1 MTLVLASASPTRAQ
15 LLEAAGVCFEIAHPK
30 VDEGA
35 LRGQLQA
42 DAQNSTQVA
51 QALARAKAQSLCASM
66 PGRTI
71 LGADQILD
79 QDGQILSKASSLM
92 EAEAQLRSLRGRRH
106 SLISAAALVRDGQV
120 LAEPCAQAQLSMRN
134 FSDAFLSSYL
144 AREGTAI
151 LGCVGCY
158 RLEGLGAQLFSTI
171 DGDYFTVLGL
181 PLLGVLASLRELGM
195 LDA

>member
-15 LLEAAGVCFEIAHPK
+15 LLDAAGVSFEIAHPR
-30 VDEGA
+30 VDEAA

-51 QALARAKAQSLCASM
+51 QALARAKAQSLSTSM

-92 EAEAQLRSLRGRRH
+92 DAEAQLRSLRGRRH

-134 FSDAFLSSYL
+134 FSDVFLSSYL